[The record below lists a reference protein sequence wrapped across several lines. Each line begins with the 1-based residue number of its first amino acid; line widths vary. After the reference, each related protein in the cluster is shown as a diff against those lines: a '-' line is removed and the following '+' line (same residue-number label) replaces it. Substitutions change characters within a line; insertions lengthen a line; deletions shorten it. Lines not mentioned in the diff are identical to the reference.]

1 MLAACDDN
9 ANDQNK
15 MITRIAANDYNDN
28 TNDTDGNRN
37 RMTMTM
43 IILNDDKNHLKPW
56 YAWY

>member
-9 ANDQNK
+9 ANDQNN

-37 RMTMTM
+37 RMTTTM
-43 IILNDDKNHLKPW
+43 IILNDDKNHLKP
-56 YAWY
+56 